1 MRPPRFL
8 IFVFL
13 FSIPLPYIIFGN
25 SWDHVALGQH
35 PCGKAVTTHPAF
47 QYYPQIWGT
56 NILWLDRRRGNS
68 DIYIYNY
75 AKEKEVRIL
84 PGTEEVSSINVYKD
98 HVVYQAWGGNW
109 DVWLLNLKSG
119 NKRQISASTSWHEM
133 LPRIWGDFVVWE
145 DWRNGYGLGDIYLY
159 NLKTKETRQITSDPD
174 PQGKPDIYKDTIVW
188 HDKRHDNWD
197 IYLYDLT
204 KGEERRLTDD
214 PADQFSPV
222 VYGDYIVWVDARNG
236 NWDIFMHDL
245 STGATRCICDE
256 PSKQWWPQIW
266 KNRVLWADER
276 KESSAIYVYDTATGQ
291 ERSLCDSLAP
301 QRQPAVYE
309 DRIVW
314 MDFRN
319 GNPEE
324 IRQGNWDIF
333 VTSLPIYRI
342 TTMINYP

>member
-1 MRPPRFL
+1 MRFFIFAFL
-8 IFVFL
+8 CSTL
-13 FSIPLPYIIFGN
+13 LPYIIFGN
-25 SWDHVALGQH
+25 PYGHIALGQH
-35 PCGKAVTTHPAF
+35 PCGRAVTTNPAF

-68 DIYIYNY
+68 DVYIYDF
-75 AKEKEVRIL
+75 AKEKEVQIL

-98 HVVYQAWGGNW
+98 RVVYQTWGGDW

-119 NKRQISASTSWHEM
+119 NKREISASDSWHEM
-133 LPRIWGDFVVWE
+133 LPRIWGDLVAWE

-159 NLKTKETRQITSDPD
+159 NLKTKEVLQITDDPSA
-174 PQGKPDIYKDTIVW
+174 QGKPDIYEDIIVW
-188 HDKRHDNWD
+188 HDKRHDSWD

-222 VYGDYIVWVDARNG
+222 VYGNHIVWVDARNG

-245 STGATRCICDE
+245 STGTTECICDE

-266 KNRVLWADER
+266 NNTVLWVDER
-276 KESSAIYVYDTATGQ
+276 KEYSAIYVYDITTGR
-291 ERSLCDSLAP
+291 ERPLCDSPAP
-301 QRQPAVYE
+301 QRQPAIYG

-314 MDFRN
+314 MDFRS
-319 GNPEE
+319 GDPEGTK
-324 IRQGNWDIF
+324 QGNWDIF

-342 TTMINYP
+342 TTTINYP